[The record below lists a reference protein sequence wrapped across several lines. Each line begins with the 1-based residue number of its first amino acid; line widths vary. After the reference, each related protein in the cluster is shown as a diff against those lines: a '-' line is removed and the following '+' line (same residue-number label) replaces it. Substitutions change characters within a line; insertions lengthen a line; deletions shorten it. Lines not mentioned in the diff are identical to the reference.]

1 MDHIEAEVVRQ
12 AQTIAEVAKALGIQ
26 EVAIRS
32 AGREASPELAD
43 RAQVIAAQLER
54 LEHAMLSLASS
65 WHLQSD

>member
-12 AQTIAEVAKALGIQ
+12 AQTVAEVAKALGIQ
-26 EVAIRS
+26 EAAIRS

-54 LEHAMLSLASS
+54 LEHEMLSLASS